1 MKRRINQLISMVI
14 VVFVGLVLLLQP
26 GVLASDDRETMR
38 DQHSGAPSGPAQ
50 PPGADYLS
58 IPGASFVP
66 ACTCDHLA
74 DAEGGVAITGGSSC
88 TIMVAPVLLPDGA
101 LIYGMDLHYYDNVA
115 SERLEAMLWR
125 QNPHTYSGSGFGVD
139 SPWPAVG
146 YDTTGHHSSA
156 SRLSVNNSRYNYQ
169 VEVRWSSAS
178 ANLWLMGVTIVYT
191 HP

>member
-1 MKRRINQLISMVI
+1 MKRPINQLISLVML
-14 VVFVGLVLLLQP
+14 VFVGLVVHLQP
-26 GVLASDDRETMR
+26 GVLAGHDREAMR

-50 PPGADYLS
+50 PPPGADYLS

-66 ACTCDHLA
+66 ACTLDHLA

-88 TIMVAPVLLPDGA
+88 KRMVAPVLLPDGA
-101 LIYGMDLHYYDNVA
+101 LIYGMDLHFYDNT
-115 SERLEAMLWR
+115 SGRLQAHLWR
-125 QNPHTYSGSGFGVD
+125 QNPHTLSASGFVIY

-146 YDTTGHHSSA
+146 YDTTGHHGSGPL
-156 SRLSVNNSRYNYQ
+156 LSVNNRRYNYQ
-169 VEVRWSSAS
+169 VDVEWSSAS